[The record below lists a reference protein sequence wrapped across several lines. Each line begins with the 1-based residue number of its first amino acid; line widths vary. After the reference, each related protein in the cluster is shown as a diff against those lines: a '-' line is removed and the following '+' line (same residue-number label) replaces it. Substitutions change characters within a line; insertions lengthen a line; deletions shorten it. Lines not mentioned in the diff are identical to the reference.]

1 MRRFGKELDMQEFY
15 PEELRIAAVDQDES
29 VILLKIVYSD
39 RRAPLARCFRASL
52 TEGENH
58 LHGD

>member
-1 MRRFGKELDMQEFY
+1 MKYEDVVYIKNNYSQKINIKGVLAEKL
-15 PEELRIAAVDQDES
+15 EEMEKD
-29 VILLKIVYSD
+29 VYSD
-39 RRAPLARCFRASL
+39 QCVPLARCFRASL

>member
-1 MRRFGKELDMQEFY
+1 MDKLSIYEYANRNIIDYTG
-15 PEELRIAAVDQDES
+15 QDS
-29 VILLKIVYSD
+29 TANLLKEYAVYGVYSD
-39 RRAPLARCFRASL
+39 RCVPLARCFRASL